1 MRNVHGRDDTD
12 KMKIAI
18 INSKIDIAGCNIR
31 RHLLKRLCTK
41 DAGREGRGGKEES
54 DNGIDAGIEDT
65 IAFGEHKLLFLEA
78 DERLIY
84 ENGLDER
91 TNCDLIIFISRH
103 SSQNP
108 TPALTVHTTGNYGK
122 AMLGGNDRELAT
134 AAPAMMHAVLNAM
147 NRRLQAAAKENA
159 AGKEGTDGEEK
170 ADIGRYRLSYEV
182 THHGPTDLKTPSLF
196 VEIGS
201 TIDEWQDEEAG
212 ELVAGAVLDALSLDN
227 DTLNDV
233 IRLIGLGG
241 THYAARQTEISL
253 DSKGA
258 FGHIAHTREIAGI
271 TVNSIELMI
280 EKTHADAVYIDR
292 KALNAQELKRLESV
306 FKESKY
312 ADIPILSEGEIK
324 EIKDIS
330 WENYVKI
337 REFVSEKFPKL
348 NYRIFALTDTESD
361 SKKHAE
367 KTPVIIEI
375 EPELVAEAY
384 KTDPKGTVEGME
396 TMKLAALFSKN
407 GILEP
412 AFITYEEFGEQT
424 INDLISLCVKILHK
438 ESGTAI
444 EGDTL
449 ILKKVRFD
457 PAKATELG
465 VPKGPSFGKLAAGF
479 EINLNGK
486 TITPEMV
493 SNQITKVIR
502 IKGLEK
508 YL

>member
-1 MRNVHGRDDTD
+1 
-12 KMKIAI
+12 MKIAI
-18 INSKIDIAGCNIR
+18 INSKTDIAGCNIR
-31 RHLLKRLCTK
+31 KHLLKRL
-41 DAGREGRGGKEES
+41 GKEAIGES
-54 DNGIDAGIEDT
+54 ET
-65 IAFGEHKLLFLEA
+65 VAFKSHTLLFLQAE
-78 DERLIY
+78 DRLIY
-84 ENGLDER
+84 EKGLDER
-91 TNCDLIIFISRH
+91 TDCDLIMFISRH
-103 SSQNP
+103 TSRNP
-108 TPALTVHTTGNYGK
+108 TPALTVHATGNYGK

-147 NRRLQAAAKENA
+147 NRRLKEAKAAAAKDDTADETA
-159 AGKEGTDGEEK
+159 GTDVTDEE
-170 ADIGRYRLSYEV
+170 AQDDIGRYRLSYEV
-182 THHGPTDLKTPSLF
+182 THHGPTDLRTPSLF

-201 TIDEWQDEEAG
+201 TIDEWQDDAAG
-212 ELVAGAVLDALSLDN
+212 ELVAGAVLDALSMDN

-241 THYAARQTEISL
+241 THYAARQTDISL

-271 TVNSIELMI
+271 TAESIEHMI
-280 EKTHADAVYIDR
+280 EKTSADAAYIDR

-306 FKESKY
+306 FKESRY
-312 ADIPILSEGEIK
+312 ADIPILPEGEIK

-330 WENYVKI
+330 WENCVKI
-337 REFVSEKFPKL
+337 RRFVSEKFPKL
-348 NYRIFALTDTESD
+348 NCRIFALTDTESD

-367 KTPVIIEI
+367 KTPVIIGI

-384 KTDPKGTVEGME
+384 KADPKGTVDRME
-396 TMKLAALFSKN
+396 SMKLAALFSKN

-438 ESGTAI
+438 ESGTVI

>member
-1 MRNVHGRDDTD
+1 MHGRDDTD

-31 RHLLKRLCTK
+31 RHLLKRLCRE
-41 DAGREGRGGKEES
+41 DAGC
-54 DNGIDAGIEDT
+54 EDT
-65 IAFGEHKLLFLEA
+65 ITFGDHKLRFLET
-78 DERLIY
+78 EEKLIY
-84 ENGLDER
+84 QNGLDER
-91 TNCDLIIFISRH
+91 TDCDLIIFISRH
-103 SSQNP
+103 YSQNP
-108 TPALTVHTTGNYGK
+108 TPALTVHTTGNYGT

-134 AAPAMMHAVLNAM
+134 AAPAMMHAMLNAM
-147 NRRLQAAAKENA
+147 NRRLQAAAKEKTA
-159 AGKEGTDGEEK
+159 EETAVTDGKKE
-170 ADIGRYRLSYEV
+170 ADLGRYRLSYEV

-201 TIDEWQDEEAG
+201 TIDEWQDEAAG

-227 DTLNDV
+227 DSLSDV
-233 IRLIGLGG
+233 IRLIGLVG

-271 TVNSIELMI
+271 TVSSIEHMI

-306 FKESKY
+306 IKESVY
-312 ADIPILSEGEIK
+312 ADIPVLPEGEIK

-337 REFVSEKFPKL
+337 RESVSEKFPKL
-348 NYRIFALTDTESD
+348 NFRIFALTDKESD
-361 SKKHAE
+361 SKKHAQ

-375 EPELVAEAY
+375 DPELVAEAY

-396 TMKLAALFSKN
+396 KMKLAALFSKN

-412 AFITYEEFGEQT
+412 SFITYEEFGEQI

>member
-1 MRNVHGRDDTD
+1 
-12 KMKIAI
+12 MKIAI

-41 DAGREGRGGKEES
+41 DADGEGRGGKEGT
-54 DNGIDAGIEDT
+54 DKGIDAGIEDT
-65 IAFGEHKLLFLEA
+65 IAFGDHKLLFLEA

-91 TNCDLIIFISRH
+91 TDCDLIIFISRH
-103 SSQNP
+103 YSQNP

-159 AGKEGTDGEEK
+159 AGKEGTDGK
-170 ADIGRYRLSYEV
+170 GQADMQADLGRYRLSYEV

-227 DTLNDV
+227 DALNDV

-271 TVNSIELMI
+271 TVSSIEHMI

-306 FKESKY
+306 IKESVY
-312 ADIPILSEGEIK
+312 ADIPVLPEGEIK

-337 REFVSEKFPKL
+337 RESVSEKFPKL
-348 NYRIFALTDTESD
+348 NFRIFALTDKESD
-361 SKKHAE
+361 SKKHAQ
-367 KTPVIIEI
+367 KTPVISEI
-375 EPELVAEAY
+375 DPELVAEAY
-384 KTDPKGTVEGME
+384 KTDPKGTVDGME
-396 TMKLAALFSKN
+396 KMKLAALFSKN

-412 AFITYEEFGEQT
+412 SFITYEEFGEQI

>member
-1 MRNVHGRDDTD
+1 
-12 KMKIAI
+12 MKIAI

-31 RHLLKRLCTK
+31 RHLLKRLCRE
-41 DAGREGRGGKEES
+41 DAGC
-54 DNGIDAGIEDT
+54 EDT
-65 IAFGEHKLLFLEA
+65 ITFGDHKLRFLET
-78 DERLIY
+78 EEKLIY
-84 ENGLDER
+84 QNGLDER
-91 TNCDLIIFISRH
+91 TDCDLIIFISRH
-103 SSQNP
+103 YSQNP
-108 TPALTVHTTGNYGK
+108 TPALTVHTTGNYGT

-147 NRRLQAAAKENA
+147 NRRLQAAAKEKTA
-159 AGKEGTDGEEK
+159 EETAVTDGKKE
-170 ADIGRYRLSYEV
+170 ADLGRYRLSYEV

-201 TIDEWQDEEAG
+201 TIDEWQDEAAG

-227 DTLNDV
+227 DSLSDV

-271 TVNSIELMI
+271 TVSSIEHMI

-306 FKESKY
+306 IKESVY
-312 ADIPILSEGEIK
+312 ADIPVLPEGEIK

-337 REFVSEKFPKL
+337 RESVSEKFPKL
-348 NYRIFALTDTESD
+348 NFRIFALTDKESD
-361 SKKHAE
+361 SKKHAQ

-375 EPELVAEAY
+375 DPELVAEAY

-396 TMKLAALFSKN
+396 KMKLAALFSKN

-412 AFITYEEFGEQT
+412 SFITYEEFGEQI